1 MSRKI
6 LLQLG
11 RPSASIEARRQRE
24 GGVGALE
31 MIAVIGIFISMI
43 ALSAP
48 FVTQWSN
55 SRTDQIVAD
64 QFKLAMQGANTF
76 IQNNS
81 ATIVAA
87 ANPTVVYSWAQM
99 AGSMPAGLSPT
110 NTFGQTYQLA
120 IQKTG
125 TAPNYTLNPM
135 LQTTGGQPIPENELR
150 AISASVGGS
159 GGYISTLTPT
169 VATGAKGSWGPLTL
183 TSFGANPGAGRLA
196 GALFYQT
203 STQANQYLYRVNV
216 PGHPELN
223 QMQTSVDMQS
233 NNVNNAGI
241 VNTNKLATNGL
252 NANDMPPT
260 WGGGIR
266 TWDVYAGGTVGV
278 GPGGGAP
285 PVAWMAQNGIV
296 QGQTLN
302 STGDVNAQG
311 TVTGQNNVNAGANVN
326 AGGQIWAG
334 GNISTNGNITLNSW
348 GSAITNPGR
357 MHINTGENLYLQP
370 WSGGSTI
377 VGGGGG
383 SGNLIVTG
391 NLDGNGYIKPGQIAW
406 AGAGCGPNG
415 ALGTDGQQAL
425 FCNSGVWTAAGGG
438 GSAVSHCKGSSCTI
452 TLPSAGTW
460 DIFGVAYVH
469 QYAWLGGW
477 FYINGALVDTNANE
491 GDQDGTGWGIMSG
504 SYRIAVGGPTTIGA
518 NTVWNG
524 TWGDF
529 TINLHATKE

>member
-1 MSRKI
+1 MIRKI
-6 LLQLG
+6 LSRRG
-11 RPSASIEARRQRE
+11 RPRASIEARREQE
-24 GGVGALE
+24 SGVGALE

-120 IQKTG
+120 IQRTG
-125 TAPNYTLNPM
+125 TAPNYALNPM

-150 AISASVGGS
+150 AISTSVGGS

-203 STQANQYLYRVNV
+203 STQANQYLYRVSV

-285 PVAWMAQNGIV
+285 PVAWMAQNGVV

-311 TVTGQNNVNAGANVN
+311 TVTAQNNVNAGANVN
-326 AGGQIWAG
+326 ANGQIWAG
-334 GNISTNGNITLNSW
+334 GNVSTNGNITLNSS

-357 MHINTGENLYLQP
+357 MHINSGENLYLQP
-370 WSGGSTI
+370 WSGGRTI

-383 SGNLIVTG
+383 SGQLEVSGRLFANEYVQV
-391 NLDGNGYIKPGQIAW
+391 NGW
-406 AGAGCGPNG
+406 AQQGAGCGPNG
-415 ALGTDGQQAL
+415 MIANSGNGPL
-425 FCNSGVWTAAGGG
+425 FCQSGVWSAAGSISTVEVDTSGQGWQSQAVASCPASYSVVGGSCAMVRGGDGRVIQPQICRPNGNGWFCNEQNGG
-438 GSAVSHCKGSSCTI
+438 GCI
-452 TLPSAGTW
+452 
-460 DIFGVAYVH
+460 AYAICAH
-469 QYAWLGGW
+469 
-477 FYINGALVDTNANE
+477 
-491 GDQDGTGWGIMSG
+491 
-504 SYRIAVGGPTTIGA
+504 
-518 NTVWNG
+518 
-524 TWGDF
+524 
-529 TINLHATKE
+529 